1 MSIEY
6 PDPNHAG
13 GGGSMAHR
21 VWLFDDDLVQS
32 YQCLADKGD
41 IQAQV
46 SVHRIPLTP

>member
-21 VWLFDDDLVQS
+21 VWLFDDDLIQ
-32 YQCLADKGD
+32 YCQFLADKGD
-41 IQAQV
+41 MQARV
-46 SVHRIPLTP
+46 GVHRIP